1 MANNMGKSAKAS
13 KGAGGAHDHQ
23 GRIFKALLLTVIFM
37 IVEVV
42 GGLLT
47 GSLALLADAAHML
60 TDAAA
65 LVLTYGAFHLGA
77 KQAGKS
83 VTSKY
88 DRVNVIAA
96 FIAGIV
102 LFAIFCWLVWTSY
115 HRLLNPTEVLAMPM
129 LIVAVIGLV
138 ANYVTYRILRPKAK
152 ENSNIKGATA
162 QVVFDILGSVGVV
175 IAAVTIL
182 LTGWQEIDAV
192 LSMILAFLIL
202 PSAGSLM
209 NKTFKLVVS
218 PTVTRFGIF
227 GFMVFVGLMLAG
239 AFASFTQY
247 TNTMAY
253 CISCHEM
260 EANVYQEFQKSHH
273 YKTRVGVR
281 PDCADCHVPY
291 EGWLQMVEHKAGAM
305 KELYYHMT
313 GKIDTR
319 EKFEAH
325 RLEMAK
331 SVWER
336 MKKNDSAGCR
346 KCHKV
351 EAWDYELQKRRA
363 AVQHQDMATT
373 GETCIDCHKG
383 VAHKDVSDQLEEMVE
398 EEEGDFGDFDDFG
411 DFEEEEDFGDFDDS
425 E

>member
-1 MANNMGKSAKAS
+1 MTSSLNKAKKVL
-13 KGAGGAHDHQ
+13 KGGEGVHDHQ
-23 GRIFKALLLTVIFM
+23 SRIFKALLITVVFM

-47 GSLALLADAAHML
+47 GSLALLADAGHML

-65 LVLTYGAFHLGA
+65 LILTYGAFNLGR
-77 KQAGKS
+77 KQADKS
-83 VTSKY
+83 VTSEY

-96 FIAGIV
+96 FIMGLV
-102 LFAIFCWLVWTSY
+102 LFALFGWLVWVSY
-115 HRLLNPTEVLAMPM
+115 HRLLNPTEVLGMPM
-129 LIVAVIGLV
+129 LIVAVVGLI
-138 ANYVTYRILRPKAK
+138 ANLVTYRVLHPRAK
-152 ENSNIKGATA
+152 ESPNVKGATA
-162 QVVFDILGSVGVV
+162 QVVYDILGSVGVV
-175 IAAVTIL
+175 IAAATIL
-182 LTGWQEIDAV
+182 LTGWVEIDAV

-202 PSAGSLM
+202 PSAASLV

-218 PTVTRFGIF
+218 SFVTRFAIF
-227 GFMVFVGLMLAG
+227 GFLVFIGVMLAG

-247 TNTMAY
+247 TNTMDY

-260 EANVYQEFQKSHH
+260 EANVYQEYQKSHH

-305 KELYYHMT
+305 KELVSHLM
-313 GKIDTR
+313 GKLDTK
-319 EKFEAH
+319 EQFEAH

-331 SVWER
+331 SVWVK
-336 MKKNDSAGCR
+336 MKANDSAGCR

-363 AVQHQDMATT
+363 VVQHQDMANT

-383 VAHKDVSDQLEEMVE
+383 VAHKDVSDQLEEIDDENADE
-398 EEEGDFGDFDDFG
+398 EFEDFDDFE
-411 DFEEEEDFGDFDDS
+411 DFE
-425 E
+425 